1 MQNNRDILLR
11 LRIVYFGAVL
21 LGIAIVARAF
31 TIGVVQRDQWL
42 KLKKKEVLKHHVVE
56 APRGN
61 IYAEDGSLLATSL
74 PIYTVRLDFEVER
87 LQKIYEDSIGKLIQG
102 LERIIPNF
110 DKNKVRNEL
119 NTGYRLKSTSALV
132 ARDLNYKQLSEM
144 RKLPILR
151 ERAKAGMVLEQT
163 ERRVMPFKSL
173 AYKTLGNTYED
184 NHSTGLE
191 SFYNTYLA
199 GINGKRLKQKMSG
212 GVWRDVNGENEV
224 EPKEGN
230 DIVTTLDVQLQD
242 AAEAALRRALIANKA
257 EAGCVVVM
265 EVKTGHVK
273 AISNLSRLG
282 NDSSRYAETN
292 NLAVEAKW
300 DPGSTFKLASVLAL
314 LEDGLADTAD
324 MVDTQ
329 GGMIRLSGKEIFDSK
344 KGGYGVISLA
354 KAFTESSNVG
364 IIKAV
369 LRGYRKNQSAFIN
382 RLRAFKLDA
391 KSGIDLKEELA
402 PTIYFPGHA
411 KWSDLSLPSLAM
423 GYEILIPPIQVLAF
437 YNAVANNG
445 YWVRPQLVS
454 EIKHNGQTLKRFD
467 PQVSTKPICSESSV
481 KKVHALMKGVVNNG
495 TAKNIKN
502 PFYQIAGK
510 TGTVKKKLKIKGE
523 EIIQYRAS
531 FAGFFPYENPK
542 YSCIVVIE
550 NPGGAAFYGSVVA
563 APVFKDISDRLY
575 ARSKDMHTSTA
586 NQFATVASQPNISKG
601 YSSDMDLIVR
611 ETGAAV
617 KVPASGWSK
626 FRNTGS
632 TTAAS
637 PEIFNNS
644 QMPDLTGMGLRDAIY
659 LLENM
664 GITAKPSG
672 KGKVRRQSVAPGTPI
687 RFVKNVILELA

>member
-31 TIGVVQRDQWL
+31 TIGVLQRDQWL
-42 KLKKKEVLKHHVVE
+42 KLKQKEIIRHNVVE

-87 LQKIYEDSIGKLIQG
+87 LRKIYQDSVGNLLQG
-102 LERIIPNF
+102 LEKIIPDF
-110 DKNKVRNEL
+110 DSDKVRREL
-119 NTGYRLKSTSALV
+119 NNGFRLKSTSALIG
-132 ARDLNYKQLSEM
+132 RNLNYKQLSEM

-173 AYKTLGNTYED
+173 AYKTLGNTYE
-184 NHSTGLE
+184 NNRATGLE
-191 SFYNTYLA
+191 AFYNTYLA
-199 GINGKRLKQKMSG
+199 GINGKRLQQKMSG
-212 GVWRDVNGENEV
+212 GVWRDVNSENEI

-230 DIVTTLDVQLQD
+230 DIVTSIDVQLQD
-242 AAEAALRRALIANKA
+242 AAESALRRALLANKA

-273 AISNLSRLG
+273 AISNLSRAFS
-282 NDSSRYAETN
+282 DSAHYSERS

-314 LEDGLADTAD
+314 LEDGLADTSD
-324 MVDTQ
+324 LVDTQ
-329 GGMIRLSGKEIFDSK
+329 GGVIRLSGNEVFDSK

-382 RLRAFKLDA
+382 RLKAFKLDA
-391 KSGIDLKEELA
+391 KSGIDLAEELK
-402 PTIYFPGHA
+402 PTIYFPGHS

-445 YWVRPQLVS
+445 YWVKPQLVK
-454 EIKHNGQTLKRFD
+454 EIKHNGQTIKRFD
-467 PQVSTKPICSESSV
+467 PQVTSKPICSESSV

-495 TAKNIKN
+495 TAKNIRN

-510 TGTVKKKLKIKGE
+510 TGTVKKKIKQNGE
-523 EIIQYRAS
+523 ENVQYRAS

-550 NPGGAAFYGSVVA
+550 NPGGVAFYGSVVA
-563 APVFKDISDRLY
+563 APVFKDIADRLY
-575 ARSKDMHTSTA
+575 ARSDEMHTGSVK
-586 NQFATVASQPNISKG
+586 QFAQAAAQPNLNKG
-601 YSSDMDLIVR
+601 FSSDMEIIAR
-611 ETGAAV
+611 ETGASV
-617 KVPASGWSK
+617 KIPASGWTSI
-626 FRNTGS
+626 RHNGN
-632 TTAAS
+632 ALVAL
-637 PEIFNNS
+637 PESFNNS
-644 QMPDLTGMGLRDAIY
+644 QMPDLTGMGLRDALY

-664 GITAKPSG
+664 GITAIPSG
-672 KGKVRRQSVAPGTPI
+672 KGKVRRQSVAPGTPV
-687 RFVKNVILELA
+687 RFIKNVVLELA

>member
-31 TIGVVQRDQWL
+31 TIGVVQREQWL
-42 KLKKKEVLKHHVVE
+42 KLKEKEVIRHNVVE

-87 LQKIYEDSIGKLIQG
+87 LQKIYQDSVGKLLAG
-102 LERIIPNF
+102 LEKIIPNF
-110 DKNKVRNEL
+110 DSEKVRREL
-119 NTGYRLKSTSALV
+119 NNGFRLKSTSALV
-132 ARDLNYKQLSEM
+132 GRDLSYKQLSAM

-173 AYKTLGNTYED
+173 AYKTLGNTYE
-184 NHSTGLE
+184 NNRATGLE
-191 SFYNTYLA
+191 AFYNTYLA
-199 GINGKRLKQKMSG
+199 GVNGKRLQQKMSG
-212 GVWRDVNGENEV
+212 GVWRDINSQNEV

-230 DIVTTLDVQLQD
+230 DIVTSLDVQLQD
-242 AAEAALRRALIANKA
+242 AAESALRRALLANKA

-273 AISNLSRLG
+273 AISNLSRSLS
-282 NDSSRYAETN
+282 DTARYTETS

-314 LEDGLADTAD
+314 IEDGLADTSD
-324 MVDTQ
+324 LVDTQ
-329 GGMIRLSGKEIFDSK
+329 GGVIRLSGKEIFDSK

-382 RLRAFKLDA
+382 RLRSFKLDA
-391 KSGIDLKEELA
+391 KSGIDLAEELN
-402 PTIYFPGHA
+402 PTIYFPGHS

-445 YWVRPQLVS
+445 FWVKPQLVQ
-454 EIKHNGQTLKRFD
+454 EIKHNGQTIKRFD
-467 PQVSTKPICSESSV
+467 PQVSSKPICSEASV
-481 KKVHALMKGVVNNG
+481 KKVHALMRGVVNNG
-495 TAKNIKN
+495 TAKNIRN

-510 TGTVKKKLKIKGE
+510 TGTVKKKIKVNGE
-523 EIIQYRAS
+523 EKVQYRAS
-531 FAGFFPYENPK
+531 FAGFFPYDNPK

-563 APVFKDISDRLY
+563 APVFKDIADRLY
-575 ARSKDMHTSTA
+575 ARSDDMHTGA
-586 NQFATVASQPNISKG
+586 VKQFADVQSQPNLNKG
-601 YSSDMDLIVR
+601 YSSDMEMIVR
-611 ETGAAV
+611 ETGASV
-617 KVPASGWSK
+617 KIPASGWTKIRKDGNGLS
-626 FRNTGS
+626 
-632 TTAAS
+632 AL
-637 PEIFNNS
+637 PESFNNS
-644 QMPDLTGMGLRDAIY
+644 QMPDLTGMGLRDALY

-664 GITAKPSG
+664 GITARPSG

-687 RFVKNVILELA
+687 RFIKNVVLELA

>member
-11 LRIVYFGAVL
+11 LRIVYFGAIL
-21 LGIAIVARAF
+21 LGLAIVARAF

-42 KLKKKEVLKHHVVE
+42 KLKEKDVLKHHVVE

-87 LQKIYEDSIGKLIQG
+87 LQKIYEDSVGKLLAG
-102 LERIIPNF
+102 LEKIIPDF
-110 DKNKVRNEL
+110 DSEKVRREL
-119 NTGYRLKSTSALV
+119 NNGFRLKSTSALV
-132 ARDLNYKQLSEM
+132 GRDLNYKQLSEM

-173 AYKTLGNTYED
+173 AYKTLGNTYEK
-184 NHSTGLE
+184 NRATGLE
-191 SFYNTYLA
+191 STYNTYLA
-199 GINGKRLKQKMSG
+199 GVNGKRLKQKMSG
-212 GVWRDVNGENEV
+212 GVWRDVNDENEV

-230 DIVTTLDVQLQD
+230 DIVTSLDVQLQD
-242 AAEAALRRALIANKA
+242 AAEAALRRALLANKA
-257 EAGCVVVM
+257 QAGCVVVM
-265 EVKTGHVK
+265 EVKTGYVK
-273 AISNLSRLG
+273 AISNLSRSLT
-282 NDSSRYAETN
+282 DSARYSETS

-314 LEDGLADTAD
+314 LEDGLADTSD
-324 MVDTQ
+324 LVDTQ
-329 GGMIRLSGKEIFDSK
+329 GGVIRLSGKEIFDSK
-344 KGGYGVISLA
+344 MGGYGVISLA

-382 RLRAFKLDA
+382 RLRAFKLDS
-391 KSGIDLKEELA
+391 KSGIDLAEELN
-402 PTIYFPGHA
+402 PTIYFPGHS

-445 YWVRPQLVS
+445 YWVKPQLVK
-454 EIKHNGQTLKRFD
+454 EIKHNGQTIKRFD
-467 PQVSTKPICSESSV
+467 PQVSTKPICSEASV
-481 KKVHALMKGVVNNG
+481 KKVHAIMKDVVNNG
-495 TAKNIKN
+495 TAKNIRN

-510 TGTVKKKLKIKGE
+510 TGTVKKKLKVNGE
-523 EIIQYRAS
+523 EKVQYRAS
-531 FAGFFPYENPK
+531 FAGFFPYDNPR

-563 APVFKDISDRLY
+563 APVFKDIADRLY
-575 ARSKDMHTSTA
+575 ARSDDMHTGSVK
-586 NQFATVASQPNISKG
+586 QFAAVPSQPNLNKG
-601 YSSDMDLIVR
+601 FSSDMEMIAR
-611 ETGAAV
+611 ETGTSV
-617 KVPASGWSK
+617 KIPASGWTKIRHSG
-626 FRNTGS
+626 NTIS
-632 TTAAS
+632 AL
-637 PEIFNNS
+637 PESFNNS
-644 QMPDLTGMGLRDAIY
+644 EMPDLTGMGLRDALY

-664 GITAKPSG
+664 GLTVKPSG

-687 RFVKNVILELA
+687 RFIKHVVLELA

>member
-31 TIGVVQRDQWL
+31 TIGVVQRDEWL
-42 KLKKKEVLKHHVVE
+42 KLKTKEVIKQHIVD

-74 PIYTVRLDFEVER
+74 PIYTVRLDFEVGR
-87 LQKIYEDSIGKLIQG
+87 LQKIYKDSVELLLAG
-102 LERIIPNF
+102 LGGIIPNF
-110 DKNKVRNEL
+110 DAEKVRREL
-119 NTGYRLKSTSALV
+119 NNGYRLKSTSALV
-132 ARDLNYKQLSEM
+132 ARDLSFKQLSEM

-163 ERRVMPFKSL
+163 ERRVMPFKGL
-173 AYKTLGNTYED
+173 AYKTLGNTYEK
-184 NHSTGLE
+184 NRTTGLE
-191 SFYNTYLA
+191 AYYNTYLA
-199 GINGKRLKQKMSG
+199 GVNGKRLKQKMSG
-212 GVWRDVNGENEV
+212 GVWRDVNGENEI

-242 AAEAALRRALIANKA
+242 AAEAALRRSLIANKA

-273 AISNLSRLG
+273 AISNLSRLSG
-282 NDSSRYAETN
+282 DSSRYGETT

-314 LEDGLADTAD
+314 LEDGLADTSD

-329 GGMIRLSGKEIFDSK
+329 GGVIRLSGKEIFDSK
-344 KGGYGVISLA
+344 KGGYGIISLA
-354 KAFTESSNVG
+354 DAFTESSNVG

-382 RLRAFKLDA
+382 RLRTFKLDA
-391 KSGIDLKEELA
+391 KSGVDLAEELS
-402 PTIYFPGHA
+402 PTIYFPGHS

-445 YWVRPQLVS
+445 YWVKPQLVS
-454 EIKHNGQTLKRFD
+454 EIKRNGQTIKQFN
-467 PQVSTKPICSESSV
+467 PQVAGKPICSAASA
-481 KKVHALMKGVVNNG
+481 KKVHALMKNVVNNG

-510 TGTVKKKLKIKGE
+510 TGTVKKRTIVKGE
-523 EIIQYRAS
+523 EKIQYRAS
-531 FAGFFPYENPK
+531 FAGFFPYDNPK

-575 ARSKDMHTSTA
+575 ARSQDMHTASSK
-586 NQFATVASQPNISKG
+586 QFAAVHSQPNMNKG
-601 YSSDMDLIVR
+601 YSSDMELIVR
-611 ETGAAV
+611 ETGAGV
-617 KVPASGWSK
+617 KIPASGWTK
-626 FRNTGS
+626 FRNTAN
-632 TTAAS
+632 TIAAQ
-637 PEIFNNS
+637 PESFNNS

-664 GITAKPSG
+664 GISAKPSG
-672 KGKVRRQSVAPGTPI
+672 KGKVRKQSVAPGTPI
-687 RFVKNVILELA
+687 RFIKNVVLELA